1 MAVHPVTRER
11 LTHDL
16 TLESLTGIE
25 IGPLV
30 RPIVT
35 RDKSDVRYVDRAST
49 EELQK
54 WYSKDPE
61 INVDDIMTI
70 DYVWGEQS
78 LAEATGA
85 KEAFDYCIASHVIE
99 HIPDLIT
106 WLQEIDSI
114 LKPGAIASFAVPDR
128 RYTFDF
134 LRSETTIA
142 DLVEAHIEKRR
153 KPSLKQIYD
162 HFANH
167 TNVDIT
173 AAWQPGY
180 DGAELIPNKAPQQ
193 VFDVCEDAHKTGK
206 YVDSHC
212 SVFTEMSFFNL
223 LNGISELGLLNFRI
237 KNAFPVPAGM
247 LEFYVQLEKIDSS
260 LTTEEKHSLYR
271 QSFDAVK
278 QAFIKTPEEPDN
290 RSSFRKFISLNK
302 FRLKRLVGLA

>member
-16 TLESLTGIE
+16 SLETLTGIE

-35 RDKSDVRYVDRAST
+35 RDQSDVRYVDRAST
-49 EELQK
+49 KELQQ
-54 WYSKDPE
+54 WYSKDPD
-61 INVDDIMTI
+61 INIEDIMAI

-78 LAEATGA
+78 LTEATGT

-142 DLVEAHIEKRR
+142 ELVEAHIEKRR

-167 TNVDIT
+167 TDVDIT
-173 AAWQPGY
+173 EAWQPDY
-180 DGAELIPNKAPQQ
+180 NGAHLKPNKAAEQ
-193 VFDVCEDAHKTGK
+193 VLKICEDAFKTGK
-206 YVDSHC
+206 YIDSHC
-212 SVFTEMSFFNL
+212 SVFTETSFFTL
-223 LNGISELGLLNFRI
+223 LNAISELGLLNFRI
-237 KNAFPVPAGM
+237 KHAFPVPTGM
-247 LEFYVQLEKIDSS
+247 LEFYVQLEKID
-260 LTTEEKHSLYR
+260 TTLSREEKHRLY
-271 QSFDAVK
+271 QESFDLVK
-278 QAFIKTPEEPDN
+278 HDFIKSPIKPDN
-290 RSSFRKFISLNK
+290 RSAFRKFVSLNK
-302 FRLKRLVGLA
+302 YRIKRLMGLA